1 MNKKNLVLA
10 ILFLTAIS
18 CLLSQVI
25 WDQSACMYQR
35 SKSSIVYKENIP
47 EGTII
52 FYTLNNQL
60 LLEKYSQTG
69 DPLLEQAIDLNFQ
82 IDEEWLFEIKRSA
95 DGNFFIY
102 WEDGNRLL
110 VKKISSAGLDLWDLP
125 LEIYLLEYADGILK
139 EVQLL
144 EDENDIY
151 VLVNYGSVD
160 YDDCL
165 TNYKINL
172 VNNIPQIISQNII
185 AEGENLVSYT
195 GAITSDGLTYM
206 WLQPDESKLFIRI
219 GNTDHEIDNYNS
231 YVSSVFDEN
240 LYKTCKILELSND
253 KVLFGLITE
262 ASANLFSSMGQYPD
276 VFIYDRLLGEFT
288 TTTLEYPLLDVQKI
302 SENEFLAVSIGDVL
316 LLREYNIDGSL
327 INSTNHYEIFGSIFD
342 GFNYIFDQI
351 TSVDSEIVG
360 ENYRLVLVSK
370 TDYLQ
375 ANYGVKVGFYS
386 YNLNDNSL
394 IFAEDYISG
403 DCGEDSAL
411 FVNLGATSAS
421 FIVNHRLG
429 YYSAYKQHFIAYE
442 SASDATSNPQE
453 IAVSF
458 PYEID
463 KVNSFIWNDNNN
475 AVMFSWNCFLESGV
489 DESGMPIGLENILTD
504 CGNSSLHRISE
515 NSYLVYYNIY
525 HYGTG
530 VSVSQRAKL
539 FKEDGSIETMIL
551 HGGFGGDY
559 SYDYLT
565 DIEEGNGWF
574 VYKTSDWGGAD
585 YVFNKIEDGNMLAIS
600 YIPIENLDLLA
611 VEDNY
616 LISRYN
622 GDFKITQIDAEGELA
637 NGWTAEGQSFTDD
650 YDYISRNRNISSYQN
665 RLLFSY
671 STNDTY
677 KVFDINL
684 DDLSQTVNY
693 TFPCTNNNIIESH
706 VIDNRFYKFH
716 NNNDELVISCY
727 NLDNNFEEVWQ
738 ETLAEYVSDFSL
750 KALEDRFVLA
760 YTQELPGSQR
770 VYLRTIN
777 FQGQLD
783 QFQDGF
789 ALPLN
794 LTYQYKPA
802 ISVIDNNSIYVSR
815 IENDLSNNPGVF
827 CDLIDLSYFV
837 PNNSDEVVPLTFTTY
852 NYPNPFNP
860 ETTISYDLPKTG
872 PVKVDIYNLK
882 GQLVKTLLNEEQL
895 AGKQKVL
902 WTGRDKQGNKV
913 ASGVYLYKIKTTS
926 KAISGKMVLM
936 K

>member
-1 MNKKNLVLA
+1 MRKVMLIVVITMLGSLSG
-10 ILFLTAIS
+10 LF
-18 CLLSQVI
+18 SQVV
-25 WDQSACMYQR
+25 WDQSACLYRR
-35 SKSSIVYKENIP
+35 SMSSIIFKENIP

-52 FYTLNNQL
+52 FYSLNNQL
-60 LLEKYSQTG
+60 FLETYSPTG
-69 DPLLEQAIDLNFQ
+69 DQLLDQAIDLNFQ
-82 IDEEWLFEIKRSA
+82 IDEESLLEVKKSA
-95 DGNFFIY
+95 DGNFLLY
-102 WEDGNRLL
+102 WKDDIRLF
-110 VKKISSAGLDLWDLP
+110 VKKISSSGSDLWDLP
-125 LEIYLLEYADGILK
+125 LEIYTLEYGDGIVK

-144 EDENDIY
+144 EDQDDMY
-151 VLVNYGSVD
+151 VLVNYGSV
-160 YDDCL
+160 YYYDCL

-172 VNNIPQIISQNII
+172 VNNIPYIISQNII
-185 AEGENLVSYT
+185 YEGENLMSYT

-206 WLQPDESKLFIRI
+206 WLQPDESKLFLRI
-219 GNTDHEIDNYNS
+219 GDTNHEIDNYNS
-231 YVSSVFDEN
+231 YVSGVFDDN

-276 VFIYDRLLGEFT
+276 VFIYDRQLNDFT
-288 TTTLEYPLLDVQKI
+288 NITLEFPLIDVQKI
-302 SENEFLAVSIGDVL
+302 SENEFLAVSISEVL
-316 LLREYNIDGSL
+316 RLSEYNIEGNL
-327 INSTNHYEIFGSIFD
+327 INSTYHYDIFGSLFD
-342 GFNYIFDQI
+342 GFNFILDQI

-360 ENYRLVLVSK
+360 ENYRIVLVSK

-386 YNLNDNSL
+386 YNLNDSSL

-411 FVNLGATSAS
+411 FANLGAISAS
-421 FIVNHRLG
+421 FIINHRLG
-429 YYSAYKQHFIAYE
+429 HYSAYKQHFIAYE
-442 SASDATSNPQE
+442 SASDAISNPQE

-475 AVMFSWNCFLESGV
+475 AIMFSRNCFLESGV
-489 DESGMPIGLENILTD
+489 DESGMPAGVENILTD

-551 HGGFGGDY
+551 HSGFGGDY

-574 VYKTSDWGGAD
+574 VYKTSDWWGAD
-585 YVFNKIEDGNMLAIS
+585 YDFNKIENGNMLAIS

-611 VEDNY
+611 VENNY

-622 GDFKITQIDAEGELA
+622 GDFKITKIDDEGELA

-650 YDYISRNRNISSYQN
+650 YNYISRNRNISSYQN

-693 TFPCTNNNIIESH
+693 TFPCTNNNIIESY

-760 YTQELPGSQR
+760 YTQEIPGSQR
-770 VYLRTIN
+770 VYLRTID

-789 ALPLN
+789 VLPLN

-802 ISVIDNNSIYVSR
+802 ISVLDNNSLYVSR
-815 IENDLSNNPGVF
+815 IENDLYDNPGVF

-837 PNNSDEVVPLTFTTY
+837 PNDSEDVTPLTFSAS

-860 ETTISYDLPKTG
+860 KTTISYNLPKAGVT
-872 PVKVDIYNLK
+872 KVEVFNLR
-882 GQLVKTLLNEEQL
+882 GQLVKTLINEEQS
-895 AGKQKVL
+895 AGNQKVV
-902 WTGRDKQGNKV
+902 WSGKDKQGKQV
-913 ASGVYLYKIKTTS
+913 SSGIYLYKIKNTGDV
-926 KAISGKMVLM
+926 ISGKMVLM